1 MAGNSPRRVRLVC
14 LWPRSHGMRISAAHT
29 SLDTSASSTRRR
41 ALTLRDELETIRDK
55 EDEYRENIPESLQG
69 GEKYELSESASDSM
83 NEALDSLDEAISSIE
98 SAAE

>member
-1 MAGNSPRRVRLVC
+1 MNVYAAIGHFKGNENITCIAL
-14 LWPRSHGMRISAAHT
+14 MQ
-29 SLDTSASSTRRR
+29 SSKKEFI
-41 ALTLRDELETIRDK
+41 RDELETLRDE

-83 NEALDSLDEAISSIE
+83 NEALDSLDEAIGSIE

>member
-1 MAGNSPRRVRLVC
+1 MNKVRRK
-14 LWPRSHGMRISAAHT
+14 
-29 SLDTSASSTRRR
+29 
-41 ALTLRDELETIRDK
+41 ALSEIAEQIGTLRGELETLRDE

-83 NEALDSLDEAISSIE
+83 NKALDSLDEAIGSIE

>member
-1 MAGNSPRRVRLVC
+1 MPKMNKVRRK
-14 LWPRSHGMRISAAHT
+14 
-29 SLDTSASSTRRR
+29 
-41 ALTLRDELETIRDK
+41 ALREIAEQIGTLRDELETLHDE

-83 NEALDSLDEAISSIE
+83 NEALDSLDEAISNIE